1 MKFNLF
7 SWYERARERAWKKFG
22 GYFYIKTQPKR
33 VYPKNGLLGY
43 KVLIDGYN
51 HTFEV
56 PLEQRPGIRP
66 SDKSQSIEVD
76 PYIGYSNEERE
87 KIIRTK
93 MFMKQSVLDE
103 RRRTKQIAALNLQ
116 KERQKLLLS
125 RQTSTNGN
133 RHRMSTTSHIL
144 EGISSS
150 SDFSST
156 QLVSSLSPAD
166 MKVLKSMFEIDKS
179 SITSLLSTE
188 FINSIPIESK

>member
-1 MKFNLF
+1 LNLF
-7 SWYERARERAWKKFG
+7 SWYERARERAWKKFS
-22 GYFYIKTQPKR
+22 GYFYTKTQTKR
-33 VYPKNGLLGY
+33 VYPKQGLLGY

-76 PYIGYSNEERE
+76 PYIGCSNEERE

-103 RRRTKQIAALNLQ
+103 RQRTKQIAALNLQ
-116 KERQKLLLS
+116 QERRKLLLS

-133 RHRMSTTSHIL
+133 RYPMPTTAGHVL

-166 MKVLKSMFEIDKS
+166 MKVLKSMLEVDKS
-179 SITSLLSTE
+179 SINSVLSTE
-188 FINSIPIESK
+188 LINSIPIESN